1 MNQLVKD
8 KIIKIKTGIMKK
20 ENEVKEIKTEYKK
33 YLLILI
39 ALISDYYNRDF
50 YNGKI
55 SNFKKSIIMNDLEK
69 KIREFSDEL
78 YNFQYD
84 FIINE
89 LKDIYVETYFKNL
102 EVLNEVKNMD
112 IKEELIPEEVDE
124 IINTNYQG
132 CSISSKLKD
141 NINEFSE
148 TIYNKINRNILNR
161 KTLDEMITDIS
172 KTFEVATYDG
182 KELLNT
188 EQTRIFTEAQEKVFR
203 DFEIQE
209 IMWSS
214 DACFKPCMYC
224 EAMNGKVFRMDDRN
238 KPTIPAHSSCNCCWI
253 PVVSFI

>member
-1 MNQLVKD
+1 MNQLVKE
-8 KIIKIKTGIMKK
+8 KIIKIKTDIMKK
-20 ENEVKEIKTEYKK
+20 EGEDAKEIKDEYKK
-33 YLLILI
+33 YLLMLI
-39 ALISDYYNRDF
+39 ALISDYYNRDV
-50 YNGKI
+50 YEGKI
-55 SNFKKSIIMNDLEK
+55 SNFKKNIMMDDLEK
-69 KIREFSDEL
+69 KIKEFSNEL
-78 YNFQYD
+78 YDFQYE
-84 FIINE
+84 FITNE

-102 EVLNEVKNMD
+102 EVLKEVKNMD

-124 IINTNYQG
+124 IINANYQG

-253 PVVSFI
+253 PVI

>member
-39 ALISDYYNRDF
+39 ALISDYYNRDV

-89 LKDIYVETYFKNL
+89 LKDIYEETYFKNI
-102 EVLNEVKNMD
+102 EILNEAKNMD

-124 IINTNYQG
+124 IINSNYQG
-132 CSISSKLKD
+132 CSISSKLKE

-172 KTFEVATYDG
+172 KTFEVATYEG
-182 KELLNT
+182 KELLST

-214 DACFKPCMYC
+214 HACFKPCMYC